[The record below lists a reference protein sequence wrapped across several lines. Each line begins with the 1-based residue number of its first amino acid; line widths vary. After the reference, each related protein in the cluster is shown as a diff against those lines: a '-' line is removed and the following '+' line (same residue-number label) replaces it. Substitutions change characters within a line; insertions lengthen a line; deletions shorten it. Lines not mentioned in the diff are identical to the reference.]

1 MRKIC
6 VIASSRATYG
16 YKRKILKLLSKD
28 KSFNLS
34 VVVTGMHLEKK
45 YGYSIRDIIKD
56 KIPITKKIPMN
67 IKDSSNLNFLLS
79 LSTELKEMSKILSKL
94 KPDILLITGDR
105 SEMFIACISAVFLN
119 IPVAHIQA
127 GDVSGHIDGNV
138 RHAITK
144 LSHIHFA
151 SCLDSKQR
159 VLKLGEEKK
168 RVYNVGAP
176 QLDEL
181 IKIKKDKFFLKKFL
195 KQEIKSPVILII
207 QHPILIDSKS
217 AGSEILETLNATNE
231 INAIKI
237 VIYPNFDTGSS
248 EIISKILKFQ
258 NNDNFYFY
266 KNLNREIFLN
276 ILVNSDLLIGNSSC
290 GILEAPSFKI
300 PVINIGNRQRGR
312 MQASNILNVS
322 ANKNA
327 ILKKIKFVFSNRNY
341 RKNLKNCI
349 NPYGDGKSSE
359 RIIKIIKKIQLGKN
373 LLDKKITY

>member
-16 YKRKILKLLSKD
+16 YKRKILKKLRDD
-28 KSFNLS
+28 KSIKLN
-34 VVVTGMHLEKK
+34 VIVTGMHLEKK
-45 YGYSIRDIIKD
+45 FGYSVKDIVKD

-79 LSTELKEMSKILSKL
+79 LSKELNEISKILNKI
-94 KPDILLITGDR
+94 KPDILLVTGDR

-127 GDVSGHIDGNV
+127 GDVSGHIDGNI

-168 RVYNVGAP
+168 RVFNVGAP
-176 QLDEL
+176 QLDEM
-181 IKIKKDKFFLKKFL
+181 IKIKKNNQFFTNFFNKKINL
-195 KQEIKSPVILII
+195 PVILVI
-207 QHPILIDSKS
+207 QHPILIDSDY
-217 AGSEILETLNATNE
+217 AGIEILETLNAVNE
-231 INAIKI
+231 FDSIKI
-237 VIYPNFDTGSS
+237 VVFPNFDTGSS
-248 EIISKILKFQ
+248 QIIKKILKYKK
-258 NNDNFYFY
+258 NKNYYFF

-276 ILVNSDLLIGNSSC
+276 ILVNVDLLIGNSSC
-290 GILEAPSFKI
+290 GILEAPTFKI
-300 PVINIGNRQRGR
+300 PVINVGDRQRGR
-312 MQASNILNVS
+312 MQATNIINVKS
-322 ANKNA
+322 KKNE
-327 ILKKIKFVFSNRNY
+327 IIKKIKFAMHNTKF
-341 RKNLKNCI
+341 KQKLKKCK

-359 RIIKIIKKIQLGKN
+359 RIFNILKQIKLNKN

>member
-28 KSFNLS
+28 KSINLS
-34 VVVTGMHLEKK
+34 VIVTGMHLEKK

-94 KPDILLITGDR
+94 KPDIFLITGDR
-105 SEMFIACISAVFLN
+105 SEMFIACIAAVFLN

-159 VLKLGEEKK
+159 VLKLGEEKN
-168 RVYNVGAP
+168 RVFNVGAP

-181 IKIKKDKFFLKKFL
+181 INIKKDKFFLKKFL
-195 KQEIKSPVILII
+195 KQEIKNHVILII
-207 QHPILIDSKS
+207 QHPLLIDSKS

-248 EIISKILKFQ
+248 EIISKILKFH
-258 NNDNFYFY
+258 NNDNFYFH

-276 ILVNSDLLIGNSSC
+276 ILASSDLLIGNSSC

-312 MQASNILNVS
+312 MQASNILNVN

-327 ILKKIKFVFSNRNY
+327 ILKKIKFVFSNTNY

-359 RIIKIIKKIQLGKN
+359 RIIKVLKKIKLGKN